1 MIFYWLLGVKEIGWL
16 DSQPEEKQDGAGGEG
31 VTEGW
36 LRGKTGCWFG
46 LKGLSGKIIGRER

>member
-1 MIFYWLLGVKEIGWL
+1 MAFGAKEIGWL

-36 LRGKTGCWFG
+36 LRGKTVWWFG